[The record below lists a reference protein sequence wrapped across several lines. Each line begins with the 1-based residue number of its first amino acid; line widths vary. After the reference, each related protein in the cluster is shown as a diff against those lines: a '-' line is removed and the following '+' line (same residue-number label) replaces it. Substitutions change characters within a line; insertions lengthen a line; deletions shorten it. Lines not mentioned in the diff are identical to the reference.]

1 MGVFDRLVLIS
12 EVHGTVL
19 MNGMP
24 VQGAVLVEKAV
35 WSGNK
40 SAPQRTVTDENGAFS
55 LPAMKHRAGLRRLI
69 TAQPNVSQEIL
80 INYQGVQY
88 IAWNYPKFNYEAN
101 GELDGRPINLLC
113 ELTNP
118 PTTDGSLYGICKLV

>member
-1 MGVFDRLVLIS
+1 MDAFDQLVLFS

-19 MNGMP
+19 INGRP
-24 VQGAVLVEKAV
+24 VQGAELVETAA

-40 SAPQRTVTDENGAFS
+40 RALQRTVTDENGAFS

-69 TAQPNVSQEIL
+69 TAQPTVLQDIL

-88 IAWNYPKFNYEAN
+88 VAWQYAKFSYDAN

-118 PTTDGSLYGICKLV
+118 PTIAGSLYGICKLV

>member
-1 MGVFDRLVLIS
+1 MGAFDQLVLFS
-12 EVHGTVL
+12 EVRGTVL
-19 MNGMP
+19 IDGRP
-24 VQGAVLVEKAV
+24 VQGAELVETAA

-40 SAPQRTVTDENGAFS
+40 RALQRTVTDENGAFS
-55 LPAMKHRAGLRRLI
+55 LPAIKHPAGLRRII
-69 TAQPNVSQEIL
+69 TAAPTVWQEIF

-88 IAWNYPKFNYEAN
+88 VAWKYGKLNYDIN

-118 PTTDGSLYGICKLV
+118 PTKDGSRYGICKLV